1 MKFLCWNYRGLGNSA
16 KIRELK
22 QLIAVNNPDVI
33 FLSETK
39 MSANDFRRV
48 QNNCRLQNGLAV
60 NSEGRSGGLTL
71 MWRDGMNVSIQNFSK
86 HHIDS
91 KVRLDDNKTIR
102 VTGFY
107 GHANPNFRR
116 SSWDILRR
124 VGESVREEWVVGG
137 DFNAIL
143 NDAEKEGGRRG
154 VRVQMNEFKEVMDEM
169 ALVDIKPDSGWFTWV
184 NNRNEGSLIKE
195 RLDRFLTSVEVV
207 ENFPFIATKVV
218 RQTQSDHDA
227 IILDLLGRKLK
238 DYPKDKRLCFK
249 FDVCWAG
256 DEEAKNVIERAWN
269 RDDTEYGEKLE
280 RVRSALGPWQCQK
293 FGKMKSEMR
302 KLEKQIESIID
313 SASRVD
319 SGKKLKE
326 ARRRLNF
333 LYAREES
340 YWAQRS
346 RSRWLR
352 EGDQNTRYFHAKAT
366 GRLKKNNIERIKDVE
381 GNWVTNSKDICKV
394 AKDYFVSLFRANGQN
409 VEIQEMGYMTE
420 CVTRETNEWLNM
432 TYTEEEVLLAIKQM
446 NPNKAPGIDG
456 LSGNFFKHHWEIV
469 GKDTIQTCLDVL
481 NGEKDISSLNDTM
494 IILIPKIRDPCEITN
509 YRPISLCRFVYKII
523 SKDDTRQYPN
533 SA

>member
-1 MKFLCWNYRGLGNSA
+1 MKFLCWNCRGLGNSA

-39 MSANDFRRV
+39 MSANDFCRV
-48 QNNCRLQNGLAV
+48 QNNRRLQNGLAV
-60 NSEGRSGGLTL
+60 NSEGRSGGLAL

-102 VTGFY
+102 VTAFY

-116 SSWDILRR
+116 SSWDILWR

-154 VRVQMNEFKEVMDEM
+154 VRFQMNEFKEVIDEM

-227 IILDLLGRKLK
+227 IILDLWGRKLK

-256 DEEAKNVIERAWN
+256 DEEAKNVI
-269 RDDTEYGEKLE
+269 
-280 RVRSALGPWQCQK
+280 CQK

-326 ARRRLNF
+326 ARRRLDF

-352 EGDQNTRYFHAKAT
+352 EGDRNTRYFHAKAT
-366 GRLKKNNIERIKDVE
+366 SRLKKNNIERIKDVE
-381 GNWVTNSKDICKV
+381 GNW
-394 AKDYFVSLFRANGQN
+394 
-409 VEIQEMGYMTE
+409 
-420 CVTRETNEWLNM
+420 
-432 TYTEEEVLLAIKQM
+432 
-446 NPNKAPGIDG
+446 
-456 LSGNFFKHHWEIV
+456 
-469 GKDTIQTCLDVL
+469 
-481 NGEKDISSLNDTM
+481 
-494 IILIPKIRDPCEITN
+494 
-509 YRPISLCRFVYKII
+509 
-523 SKDDTRQYPN
+523 
-533 SA
+533 